1 MTDKTPTWAAKSGET
16 TAAQAVLTFVLPSFN
31 PMRVSVSHP
40 PQRLVVCAL
49 AIGMLFVGSA
59 KATELVYTPIN
70 PVFGGSPLNAGGL
83 LALANAQNG
92 YRAPAKSA
100 LQSFNDNLQQ
110 AILSRLSSQALTNLF
125 GKNSNLVPGTYD
137 TGAYS
142 IEVTDT
148 GNGVLKIIT
157 TDKSTGDVVSFELG
171 NSNLATGP

>member
-1 MTDKTPTWAAKSGET
+1 
-16 TAAQAVLTFVLPSFN
+16 
-31 PMRVSVSHP
+31 MRVSVSHP

-157 TDKSTGDVVSFELG
+157 TDKSSGDVVSFELG

>member
-1 MTDKTPTWAAKSGET
+1 MTS
-16 TAAQAVLTFVLPSFN
+16 VLTSFN
-31 PMRVSVSHP
+31 PMRP
-40 PQRLVVCAL
+40 PLNRASRRLVACVFAIAAL
-49 AIGMLFVGSA
+49 GAGSA
-59 KATELVYTPIN
+59 QATDLVYTPIN
-70 PVFGGSPLNAGGL
+70 PMFGGSPLNAAGL
-83 LALANAQNG
+83 LSLANAQNG

-142 IEVTDT
+142 IEVSDT

-171 NSNLATGP
+171 NSNLAVGP

>member
-1 MTDKTPTWAAKSGET
+1 
-16 TAAQAVLTFVLPSFN
+16 
-31 PMRVSVSHP
+31 MRVSVSHP

-110 AILSRLSSQALTNLF
+110 AILSRLSSQALTTLF